1 MRRTRRSDTGR
12 KTFAIHTTNN
22 QPADEILEEMA
33 QMRTE
38 LGLALRHVSGGAE
51 KINAVNYLTIN
62 PSSLE

>member
-22 QPADEILEEMA
+22 QPADEIWEEIS

-38 LGLALRHVSGGAE
+38 LGLALKYVSGGAE
-51 KINAVNYLTIN
+51 KLNLVKLIN
-62 PSSLE
+62 